1 MTAELF
7 TGSTPTSEHR
17 PVVSREISPARCGE
31 LLRSHCRGRV
41 AWNAPDGPQILPVSY
56 AMLDKWI
63 ILRTSPYGL
72 LSQLV
77 RRQTVAFE
85 VEELQRDST
94 AGWTVLVRGTVQE
107 IDRANLQLGRAV
119 VDTVTA
125 WGPGSRTLLL
135 AITAGSVSGRE
146 FHGMT
151 FSRAATP
158 HLPQSDGTAVPT
170 A

>member
-1 MTAELF
+1 M
-7 TGSTPTSEHR
+7 
-17 PVVSREISPARCGE
+17 VSRELSPARCGE

-41 AWNAPDGPQILPVSY
+41 AWTAPDGPQILPVSY
-56 AMLDKWI
+56 AMLDRRI

-77 RRQTVAFE
+77 ERQTVAFE
-85 VEELQRDST
+85 VEELQADST

-107 IDRANLQLGRAV
+107 LDRANLQVGRV
-119 VDTVTA
+119 VLDNVTA
-125 WGPGSRTLLL
+125 WGPGSRALLL

-151 FSRAATP
+151 FSPAATP
-158 HLPQSDGTAVPT
+158 TYRSPT
-170 A
+170 AQPCQTA